1 MRRNPRISSRQV
13 RHRRQG
19 PRAWGAREGAWC
31 RGEDTGLQASLGRG
45 FIWHRLRPGGQ
56 RGAVALA
63 GQHPPGLVSRLCR
76 LPHLKAVGAD
86 SGKLLPVSAALLRG
100 DPSGRWVTGAAGLRA
115 EEFVQHCPKQC
126 LFLRS

>member
-1 MRRNPRISSRQV
+1 MPRRG
-13 RHRRQG
+13 HRRGEGGRGQG
-19 PRAWGAREGAWC
+19 PGA
-31 RGEDTGLQASLGRG
+31 GLQASLLSVGSLRAARG

-86 SGKLLPVSAALLRG
+86 TGKLLPV
-100 DPSGRWVTGAAGLRA
+100 TAGPA
-115 EEFVQHCPKQC
+115 
-126 LFLRS
+126 